1 MATGVEGENGNGALL
16 TKESASLHR
25 VELLKSNQ
33 VNVELIT
40 GTIAQTLP
48 TVFKVPET
56 SHALILVC
64 QGTLLVR
71 RDADPR
77 WSVVA
82 PRAIAFALGDSNLKM
97 NISRGEHQFY
107 IITWKTS
114 AFQVL
119 DAWIQS
125 HIVDPQTKQ
134 AKRQCPLCKPML
146 PDGLSGLARVDQLL
160 RSSAPN
166 GLPAVLTLISESVGL
181 TLIGESEIGLSPLP
195 SDIPSVIRNLTDKVK
210 RRPDASWP
218 IKDAADLVGYSPF
231 HFSRVFKGIVGYGF
245 HEYVDRCRTEY
256 AVNLLTKTEEP
267 IEIIAATAGFGTA
280 QSLRES
286 VKEHLGLLPSE
297 LRLVGEDQ
305 VPSDKFTI

>member
-1 MATGVEGENGNGALL
+1 MATGVEDQNGNGALL
-16 TKESASLHR
+16 TKESAALHR
-25 VELLKSNQ
+25 VELLRSNQ

-40 GTIAQTLP
+40 GTISQTLP
-48 TVFKVPET
+48 TVFRIAEN

-64 QGTLLVR
+64 QGALLIR
-71 RDADPR
+71 KDSDPR

-82 PRAIAFALGDSNLKM
+82 PRAIAFALGETNLKM
-97 NISRGEHQFY
+97 NISRGEHKFY
-107 IITWKTS
+107 IITWKAS
-114 AFQVL
+114 SFQAL
-119 DAWIQS
+119 DSWI
-125 HIVDPQTKQ
+125 HANTVDPQTKQ

-146 PDGLSGLARVDQLL
+146 PDGLADLARVDQLL
-160 RSSAPN
+160 RSNAQN
-166 GLPAVLTLISESVGL
+166 NLPAVLSLISESVGL
-181 TLIGESEIGLSPLP
+181 TLVGESEIGLSPLP

-210 RRPDASWP
+210 RRPDVAWP

-267 IEIIAATAGFGTA
+267 VEIIAATAGFGTA

-297 LRLVGEDQ
+297 LRLVGDDHAQIE
-305 VPSDKFTI
+305 KFTI